1 MVGGWKLNW
10 NRVHQRW
17 WLKIK
22 LKYSKLGVWS
32 SLPRNWLLWR
42 NDPEDSGEIG
52 FQTNSAQHD
61 FSLGNPGNQHE
72 RNPIGCLGRGGC
84 VRHGRHDGAQLHAQ
98 HQDDLRQ
105 AVQCQLCQHH
115 PKSQSQFFYII
126 LYGLHMSDIKCTMV
140 DHREGGK
147 GHLRGRTSL
156 HHVHSCSLGNHRKV
170 WLLFFYLVLKH
181 L

>member
-1 MVGGWKLNW
+1 MMIENKTKIFQIRCLKLFAQKLTSLTKRSRRFRWNW
-10 NRVHQRW
+10 IPN
-17 WLKIK
+17 K
-22 LKYSKLGVWS
+22 LCTTW
-32 SLPRNWLLWR
+32 
-42 NDPEDSGEIG
+42 
-52 FQTNSAQHD
+52 

-126 LYGLHMSDIKCTMV
+126 LYGLHKSDIKCTMV